1 MARHIILENGNPVN
15 IDSLQI
21 AYLENGQYYI
31 MISGVDRPL
40 TITERDFQAIC
51 DAVKK
56 QDRPGKDV
64 AAEISHLTLA
74 IRNLYELLRAR
85 MR

>member
-1 MARHIILENGNPVN
+1 
-15 IDSLQI
+15 
-21 AYLENGQYYI
+21 

>member
-1 MARHIILENGNPVN
+1 MARHIILENGSPVN
-15 IDSLQI
+15 IDSLLI
-21 AYLENGQYYI
+21 AYRESGQYYM
-31 MISGVDRPL
+31 MISGVDGPS

-74 IRNLYELLRAR
+74 IHNLYELLRAR